1 MARWDSANG
10 SKWREQLKKL
20 KKYTQIPL
28 AVAFVIALLNLPYG
42 YYEFL
47 RTVGM
52 VLFIAYGVHSYK
64 KDEELWVF
72 FWFGSALFI
81 NPIFKIALGKSLWK
95 VMDIIWAAILIYR
108 SKNL

>member
-1 MARWDSANG
+1 ME
-10 SKWREQLKKL
+10 KI

-42 YYEFL
+42 YYELL

-52 VLFIAYGVHSYK
+52 VLFIAYGIHSYK
-64 KDEELWVF
+64 KGEDLWVF
-72 FWFGSALFI
+72 FWIGSALLI
-81 NPIFKIALGKSLWK
+81 NPLFKIALGKSLWM

-108 SKNL
+108 RKNQ